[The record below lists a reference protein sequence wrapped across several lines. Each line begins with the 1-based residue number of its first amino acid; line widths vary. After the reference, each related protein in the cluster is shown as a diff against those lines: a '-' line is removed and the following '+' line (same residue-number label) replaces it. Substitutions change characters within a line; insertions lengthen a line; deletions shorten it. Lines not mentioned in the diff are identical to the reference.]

1 MIPISFK
8 LSATFFALSATFLG
22 LSGIFYG
29 VFEDHKKSQ
38 IMDLFCGLS
47 LLMCALSSLW
57 WGIFC
62 IWEM

>member
-8 LSATFFALSATFLG
+8 LAATFFAISATCLG
-22 LSGIFYG
+22 LSGIFYS
-29 VFEDHKKSQ
+29 VFEDHKKSE
-38 IMDLFCGLS
+38 IMNLASGIS
-47 LLMCALSSLW
+47 LLLCVLSSLW